1 MVEQTKA
8 AAADEPAAVPA
19 AADGPGT
26 VPAAADGPGT
36 VPAARDEL
44 AGGNLAAVPGEALPG
59 RRGQARRNDA
69 LILEAAREVFLND
82 PKAPVAAVA
91 EHAGV
96 GISALYRRYP
106 SKEDLLRR
114 LCHDGLRRF
123 IAEAEAAETD
133 PDPWSALTG
142 FLERIVEADVHSL
155 TVHLAGTFTP
165 TPQMHDD
172 AQRAGALAAG
182 LAERA
187 QAAGRLRPDVVADDL
202 DLVLEGCAAIRVPD
216 PARTSELRR
225 RYLHLLLD
233 GLAAAPDSQPSSSP
247 SGKAPARPPLP
258 GPPPHG
264 ELNWRWQQR

>member
-1 MVEQTKA
+1 M
-8 AAADEPAAVPA
+8 ADRA
-19 AADGPGT
+19 
-26 VPAAADGPGT
+26 
-36 VPAARDEL
+36 
-44 AGGNLAAVPGEALPG
+44 GEALPG
-59 RRGQARRNDA
+59 RRGQARRNDT
-69 LILEAAREVFLND
+69 LILEAAREVFLSD

-123 IAEAEAAETD
+123 IAEAEAAASD
-133 PDPWSALTG
+133 PHPLAALSG
-142 FLERIVEADVHSL
+142 FLERIVAADVHSL

-165 TPQMHDD
+165 TQEMHDD
-172 AQRAGALAAG
+172 ARRAGALAAG

-187 QAAGRLRPDVVADDL
+187 QAAGQLRPDVVAGDL

-216 PARTSELRR
+216 PARTSELRH
-225 RYLHLLLD
+225 RYLRLLLD
-233 GLAAAPDSQPSSSP
+233 GLAAAPGSP
-247 SGKAPARPPLP
+247 PGRPPLP

-264 ELNWRWQQR
+264 DLNWRWQQRP